1 MLIAIDRSSFN
12 YIFKYN
18 SLTISKSQ
26 ILDLSKEILESETN
40 KKSSFIFSEFDRILP
55 IFELDHEV
63 LLLEVQKSKLEFDG
77 EINLPF
83 GSILKV
89 YPLTDKAKVLL
100 SGKLNQSIEI
110 SAPIFEGVIE
120 QVKLIR
126 SINSRKLLFNKLTK
140 ICLIKE
146 NPNTVFSQKVQSI
159 VELLLKSQSVG
170 NSYLA
175 NLIQYNY
182 NPNEISSGN
191 IEFLEKIGIIA
202 WITAK
207 SSSDGYTTSNYFKR
221 CEEFKSK
228 INKGNYVAGFK
239 AYLHIIEDQST
250 DFKNSHDKINEII
263 NEEKIEIDLFKVS
276 YYFLA
281 LKTKLNK
288 NNSNLLELFEEMIT
302 DVHSDNITMAYVLY
316 LISFSFSFEQLYES
330 IHILEKSAVLKSKFI
345 VRNTQTIFSDLDNEK
360 IKLIKEEEERVR
372 LKEEERLK
380 TEEEERN
387 RLIEEEQLKTEAVEK
402 NRLEQELKTEDEIEL
417 DAERNSLEIQSHTP
431 VDDMESSSYSNL
443 SENKKEE
450 IEKTIELDLFDNSEE
465 VNVQDLKDSDDSTKN
480 ENEGSDHQETS
491 TEVSEPSSEYQNFD
505 YKVLDY
511 NNQVKETESNKTAE
525 IIDTSNVQKDNEID
539 SLEKEPII
547 PLQKIKKRKDPKMPS
562 KRSNQSKDTSG
573 SPDIISSETDD
584 PIFHNSEDYSEQN
597 PIEKSN
603 LITVGIFVDMF
614 LSSFLEQFNTNK
626 IKYKLWTDFMSE
638 YFNESDME
646 ISLDSLM
653 AQMKY
658 KPYLKESMID
668 SGTETNNLEEFF
680 KNYNG

>member
-40 KKSSFIFSEFDRILP
+40 KNSSFIFSEFDRILP

-83 GSILKV
+83 GAIIKV
-89 YPLTDKAKVLL
+89 YPLTERAKNLL

-140 ICLIKE
+140 ICLIQE
-146 NPNTVFSQKVQSI
+146 NPNPVFTQKVQSI

-202 WITAK
+202 WITTK
-207 SSSDGYTTSNYFKR
+207 SSNDGYTTSNYFKR

-239 AYLHIIEDQST
+239 AYLEIIEDKSL

-330 IHILEKSAVLKSKFI
+330 IHILEKSVLLKSKFI
-345 VRNTQTIFSDLDNEK
+345 VRDAQTIFHDLAIEDKKIERELISMELDKLNQENQNRSKELSQSNNDLDEERMELEMQNYNLAKSQDNQDKKSEVLQQENFVERQAIKPLNKDNVSEPITLFDNLDNESESK
-360 IKLIKEEEERVR
+360 
-372 LKEEERLK
+372 
-380 TEEEERN
+380 
-387 RLIEEEQLKTEAVEK
+387 EK
-402 NRLEQELKTEDEIEL
+402 NDVGNENTNQTNISDGLDVSELSATYKITGDDEIEKEDEL
-417 DAERNSLEIQSHTP
+417 REIISLTKETSPKVKVKNVKSKKTSPKKIIETNDTFIISEITNSDNENSKNQ
-431 VDDMESSSYSNL
+431 NL
-443 SENKKEE
+443 
-450 IEKTIELDLFDNSEE
+450 E
-465 VNVQDLKDSDDSTKN
+465 VN
-480 ENEGSDHQETS
+480 
-491 TEVSEPSSEYQNFD
+491 
-505 YKVLDY
+505 
-511 NNQVKETESNKTAE
+511 
-525 IIDTSNVQKDNEID
+525 
-539 SLEKEPII
+539 KEP
-547 PLQKIKKRKDPKMPS
+547 K
-562 KRSNQSKDTSG
+562 
-573 SPDIISSETDD
+573 
-584 PIFHNSEDYSEQN
+584 
-597 PIEKSN
+597 EKSN
-603 LITVGIFVDMF
+603 LMTVGIFVDLF
-614 LSSFLEQFNTNK
+614 LTDFKFKSIDNK
-626 IKYKLWTDFMSE
+626 IKIKLWEDLMSRF
-638 YFNESDME
+638 FNEPSME
-646 ISLDSLM
+646 ITFDKLM
-653 AQMKY
+653 AQTKF
-658 KPYLKESMID
+658 KPFLKESMFD
-668 SGTETNNLEEFF
+668 SESEIKILEDFF
-680 KNYNG
+680 KKYNQ